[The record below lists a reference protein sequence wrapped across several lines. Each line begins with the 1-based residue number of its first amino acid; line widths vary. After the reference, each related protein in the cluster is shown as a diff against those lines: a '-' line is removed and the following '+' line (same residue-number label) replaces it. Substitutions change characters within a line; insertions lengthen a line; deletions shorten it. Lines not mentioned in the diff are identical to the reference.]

1 MTSIHER
8 AAAFERDHVR
18 RELVAGQ
25 HVWNYR
31 SGGDGDPVLLLTGG
45 AGIAIAWL
53 DLTPALFP
61 HFRSVAVDYPVT
73 ISRGTDL
80 TDGLLAVLDA
90 EGIDR
95 AHVIGQSAG
104 GMFAELLA
112 QRAPDRI
119 RSLTLTSTGLYG
131 PEDVERL
138 RGRIVTT
145 RSTPWEQTRAS
156 IRAALR
162 TTWEDADEA
171 EFWIG
176 QVEAAT
182 DLAGSEG
189 TVNSY
194 QRLLELA
201 ENAEELL
208 RQPSWQGP
216 TLIVRADDDA
226 LITPVQTQRLIDL
239 HPGCEVRTFADG
251 GHSLLLSRPADYA
264 ATVTEFLLRHSISPA
279 KSAPE

>member
-1 MTSIHER
+1 M
-8 AAAFERDHVR
+8 
-18 RELVAGQ
+18 
-25 HVWNYR
+25 
-31 SGGDGDPVLLLTGG
+31 LLLTGG
-45 AGIAIAWL
+45 AGIAVAWL
-53 DLTPALFP
+53 DLTPALSP
-61 HFRSVAVDYPVT
+61 HFRSVAVDYPATV
-73 ISRGTDL
+73 SRGADL

-95 AHVIGQSAG
+95 AHVVGQSAG
-104 GMFAELLA
+104 GMFAELLSH
-112 QRAPDRI
+112 RAPDRV

-131 PEDVERL
+131 PEDVDRL

-171 EFWIG
+171 EFWIQ

-182 DLAGSEG
+182 DAAGSEG

-201 ENAEELL
+201 ENLEELL
-208 RQPSWQGP
+208 REPAWQGP

-226 LITPVQTQRLIDL
+226 LITPVQTQRLIDR

-264 ATVTEFLLRHSISPA
+264 AVVTEFLLRHSVSPA
-279 KSAPE
+279 RATD